1 VAHGESGEL
10 RRVSWTG
17 TAGEEIEADSLCHLL
32 DQIEDNDEI
41 VTVTVLEGDPDGES
55 GQAGNLHD
63 PANHTDQRS
72 IPHLQKSTRSRL
84 EKMPRS

>member
-1 VAHGESGEL
+1 M
-10 RRVSWTG
+10 
-17 TAGEEIEADSLCHLL
+17 AGEEVEADSLCHLL

-55 GQAGNLHD
+55 GQAVNLTI
-63 PANHTDQRS
+63 PNHIEVDS
-72 IPHLQKSTRSRL
+72 IPQHQKSTRSKL